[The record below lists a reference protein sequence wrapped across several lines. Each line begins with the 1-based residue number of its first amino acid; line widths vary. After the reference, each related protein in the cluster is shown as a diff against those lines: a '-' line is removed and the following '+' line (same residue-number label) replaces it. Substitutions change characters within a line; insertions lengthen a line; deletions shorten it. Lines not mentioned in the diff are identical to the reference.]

1 MKIRTPYSPL
11 ALFAWQRDDALAGI
25 AYSEHEGDD
34 DRGAWVKTKCLNRAE
49 FVVVGWSDP
58 EGSRPYV
65 GALCLVTSSQMDG
78 WFTQAASARA

>member
-34 DRGAWVKTKCLNRAE
+34 DRGAWVKTKCLNRAK
-49 FVVVGWSDP
+49 FVVVGWSAQD
-58 EGSRPYV
+58 GHAAVRRYAGARAKV
-65 GALCLVTSSQMDG
+65 GCDDDRRTSSCK
-78 WFTQAASARA
+78 